1 MSICVWLSGLS
12 GAGKTTLAN
21 LLSKKFNSK
30 GFKTCVLDGD
40 ILRNGLNKDLCFTDK
55 DRHENN
61 RRVSEI
67 AKLLV
72 DQDIL
77 VFVALISPFESDRVL
92 AKNLFNRNCF
102 VEVFLDAPIDVCISR
117 DVKGLYAQHKLG
129 LVENMTGIT
138 SVYEPP
144 SNPDIYLRTDRMN
157 EPQCIEVISTY
168 LEKLLLLQF
177 N

>member
-1 MSICVWLSGLS
+1 MIYRVTHRAARSCSIHGAAS
-12 GAGKTTLAN
+12 GAVDNPKPARIH
-21 LLSKKFNSK
+21 LSRLKF
-30 GFKTCVLDGD
+30 CP
-40 ILRNGLNKDLCFTDK
+40 NKRSHFW
-55 DRHENN
+55 
-61 RRVSEI
+61 RVSEI

-117 DVKGLYAQHKLG
+117 DVKGLYAQQKLG

-177 N
+177 NWE